1 MIPPKKSRK
10 LGTECTRGVPL
21 DFELYGF
28 EFLDCWRGTNAE
40 GKRYQV
46 LLGRDWFQPDGR
58 NPNERPL
65 RKGGNR
71 FKRS

>member
-1 MIPPKKSRK
+1 MIPPEKSKK
-10 LGTECTRGVPL
+10 LGTECTQGAPGR
-21 DFELYGF
+21 FEPYGF
-28 EFLDCWRGTNAE
+28 EFLDCGRWANAE
-40 GKRYQV
+40 GKRYQA

-71 FKRS
+71 FRRS